1 VILKKQHSDSS
12 ARVVFRS
19 GGKHGHGESHTWAA
33 TILLAFACGLARED
47 IPVVVASPGD
57 PAVLVLERRDAHRLG
72 PRFRWKF
79 GSELRKAGRSEETS
93 LLFQIPG
100 GDELAQPRM
109 AMRAGRRKMH
119 SFFFFERKKER
130 CTDTNPISAASSMR
144 RLETWCFAPPVCVYV

>member
-1 VILKKQHSDSS
+1 M
-12 ARVVFRS
+12 
-19 GGKHGHGESHTWAA
+19 
-33 TILLAFACGLARED
+33 LAFACGLARED

-93 LLFQIPG
+93 LL
-100 GDELAQPRM
+100 LAQPRM

-119 SFFFFERKKER
+119 R
-130 CTDTNPISAASSMR
+130 
-144 RLETWCFAPPVCVYV
+144 